1 MKKAMY
7 ACLVALFVAGLMF
20 GSTALSPAAAN
31 PVEFKCVAFCPVHEL
46 TVKQWWKGM
55 EMINKKFKDEVLFKL
70 LGGPEVV
77 SAFELHGATI
87 KGVVDVGFIPPSYY
101 RGKLPEAE
109 IADYTDSD
117 WNEIV
122 RKGFLEDNRKMHEKL
137 GLFYLID
144 SHVGVGDGR
153 TYFYIFT
160 NVNAKT
166 PGDLAGK
173 KIRVFPAISP
183 FMKALGANP
192 ILMSPKDIYIALER
206 GVIDGFV
213 DINVGIVDD
222 YHYQEI
228 CKYFI
233 PYGFYHTAVNTLI
246 NMKSWNRLSKDLQD
260 RINVFTETEVVKM
273 WQEYFNRTNPVET
286 KKIIDAGIKPIKFSQ
301 EDARKYLT
309 TAYSSAWESV
319 EKESKGFI
327 QKYGHKY
334 WHHYK

>member
-7 ACLVALFVAGLMF
+7 ASLVALFVAGLMF
-20 GSTALSPAAAN
+20 GSTALSPAAAK

-70 LGGPEVV
+70 LGGPEIV

-183 FMKALGANP
+183 FMKALDANP

-246 NMKSWNRLSKDLQD
+246 NMKTWNRLSKDLQD
-260 RINVFTETEVVKM
+260 RITAFTETEVVKM
-273 WQEYFNRTNPVET
+273 WQEYFSRTNSVET

-301 EDARKYLT
+301 EDATKYLT

-334 WHHYK
+334 WLHYK